1 MNKYIT
7 STIEIAHHQ
16 SSTKGI
22 EGESL
27 FNDVLSPR
35 H

>member
-7 STIEIAHHQ
+7 STVEIAHHQ

-27 FNDVLSPR
+27 FNDLSPR